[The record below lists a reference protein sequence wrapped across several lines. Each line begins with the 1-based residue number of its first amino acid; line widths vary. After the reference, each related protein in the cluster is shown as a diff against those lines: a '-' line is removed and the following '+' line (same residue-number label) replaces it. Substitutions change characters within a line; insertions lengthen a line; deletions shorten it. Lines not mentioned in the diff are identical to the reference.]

1 MPHPWYS
8 THCNQL
14 HSLLGRERRFPFR
27 SIETWHT
34 HTISSGVWCCQDII
48 WSIRPKQYDPINHT
62 DQIERFF
69 ILFTGIEFIGSFL
82 GALVSIVISDQ
93 LKIDEGS
100 ANGLVIAEFINSG
113 AIIFGL
119 FIFLLGSARYV
130 NDKLMRKT
138 YAQMIR
144 SFVEA
149 TLCFGGNGKG
159 CTFPGFAKTKESK
172 GGRVPDAVVEGMVQI
187 ILLFVVFLLVIPVN
201 VAFTQ
206 AVVVNITTCA
216 FMKGIGPFKG
226 PLLVSTAFLFIGV
239 WAFFI
244 KRFISPFLL
253 RKQIKLS
260 IANRFA
266 LGSFFL
272 GCSYAVAAIM
282 NYGVIRVYLESGSQ
296 ISIFWGL
303 FGTFL
308 AGGIAFHFS
317 AMNEIAFTVA
327 PAELKMLGTAVMIF
341 MSQGIP
347 NLIGAILFKACTPW
361 FRDSEGN
368 KIRTIQHYVDGKS
381 INFTYLMMGLAFF
394 NVLIMFVPP
403 IKRWIRRVEEKS
415 IANNTARILNIA

>member
-1 MPHPWYS
+1 M
-8 THCNQL
+8 
-14 HSLLGRERRFPFR
+14 
-27 SIETWHT
+27 
-34 HTISSGVWCCQDII
+34 
-48 WSIRPKQYDPINHT
+48 
-62 DQIERFF
+62 
-69 ILFTGIEFIGSFL
+69 

-226 PLLVSTAFLFIGV
+226 PLLVSSAFLFIGV

-327 PAELKMLGTAVMIF
+327 PAELKMLGTAVMLF

-403 IKRWIRRVEEKS
+403 IKRWIRHVEEKS